1 VSRHRLLGGK
11 ESFIQSNSGYFSQP
25 PDAVGNDQERQGN
38 DMHILVISRS
48 TGRSRRR
55 VASLMDSYA
64 VRTGE
69 SSWSTPITREALAE
83 LRAALRRVASRT
95 ACVGCYVN
103 VGRSRLRLAWTV
115 GRGGEFEP
123 TGATPVAWMRR
134 KHKPVVP
141 VWVRRLALLAAA
153 GGVSHDIGKASC
165 GFQRKLNSAEPVSDA
180 VRHEWLSM
188 QVRRRLRAMDWRAA
202 WDLGGREGTA
212 MTTVPEFMRHGITSA
227 LDAVDFLIVSHHGLL
242 GPKRS
247 DQNRS
252 RAALPDDSLHIREVK
267 EALSRDTLLPQAKLD
282 ARTLAEMNAAERR
295 LTAMSETVFPAGW
308 WASAV
313 FARAALVFA
322 DHTVSG
328 VERKDRKAAL
338 YANTVRPSGGKGRS
352 VLNQSLDWHLTE
364 VSRRAADV
372 LPRMMRPDLQGLSL
386 DTVEHILKP
395 NPEPGGRFQWQD
407 AATDALVQLR
417 ERQPDAPVLV
427 LNLAGTG
434 SGKTRM
440 NAKAACALA
449 RGPVRFSVA
458 LSLRTL
464 TLQTGDALKHQLHV
478 AADELAVVI
487 GDAVVTQLHESRQ
500 RSSASKLDDDEN
512 PLVDDH
518 DTTPGDFDLPPWLDA
533 WVTQHPSQ
541 ARLLGA
547 PLLVSTIDY
556 LIAAGEPHRQQ
567 HHVSALLRLLSS
579 DLVLDEI
586 DSYDPKAMVAVL
598 RLILMAGL
606 CGRNV
611 IASSATLAE
620 PVAQAVCRVYV
631 AGVQGRADMKGRA
644 GAAPVQVVFLSDA
657 QAPQCFDTADY
668 TRSFEAAYRGY
679 VEQGLLSLDEPDRPR
694 VRWATVVEA
703 THPTWWGKDQYAR
716 VSADERGEGWMRYV
730 VKAAK
735 RLHRAHAWAFP
746 GSTSKVSFGL
756 IRVANIRPAISLARF
771 IAAAGDGTDS
781 TIRVQ
786 VACYHSQELL
796 IQRHLKEA
804 RLDHLLSRSAGD
816 EHLHRDPDLIER
828 VRRADG
834 RDVMFIVVA
843 TPVEEIGRDHDFDWA
858 VIEPSSSQSIVQTAG
873 RVNRHRLAPVTK
885 PNIAVLDLNYL
896 AAVRAD
902 RMDGAEPVFVRPGL
916 EGDFPRALGEKA
928 YPKHRLSAL
937 LANEFTV
944 DARLRFRTEQ
954 YELSRLDDAS
964 LTAALTMPLEMIT
977 STAIRPDPKLMA
989 QVFYDAYPLRE
1000 PSFKVELTVDPELD
1014 PDRQLKRWE
1023 KTAAGWRPLVTEYG
1037 EGHGTQA
1044 RHPLDWLAWNLDEL
1058 IEAAQA
1064 LDLSAD
1070 QCLCVEVNMPRRG
1083 DDAESADALK
1093 QLRWDRSFGFWM
1105 APKLLHSAAGAS
1117 A

>member
-1 VSRHRLLGGK
+1 
-11 ESFIQSNSGYFSQP
+11 
-25 PDAVGNDQERQGN
+25 
-38 DMHILVISRS
+38 MHILVISRS

-202 WDLGGREGTA
+202 WNLGGREGTA

-282 ARTLAEMNAAERR
+282 ARTLAEMNATERR

-458 LSLRTL
+458 LNLRTL

-598 RLILMAGL
+598 RLIHMAGL

-620 PVAQAVCRVYV
+620 PVAQAVCRAYIAGIEGRRAMKGHPSPLAVPVVLISDGQAPERLDIGGDYV
-631 AGVQGRADMKGRA
+631 AMAFA
-644 GAAPVQVVFLSDA
+644 
-657 QAPQCFDTADY
+657 
-668 TRSFEAAYRGY
+668 TRYRQY
-679 VEQGLLSLDEPDRPR
+679 VDRGLLRLDSPEHPVTRR
-694 VRWATVVEA
+694 ATVVGV
-703 THPTWWGKDQYAR
+703 TRKSWWSDPPRTLPDQAVR
-716 VSADERGEGWMRYV
+716 ADTWMRQV
-730 VKAAK
+730 RKAAQD
-735 RLHRAHAWAFP
+735 LHSAHAWLFP
-746 GSTSKVSFGL
+746 GTASRVSFGL
-756 IRVANIRPAISLARF
+756 IRIANIVPAVQLARF
-771 IAAAGDGTDS
+771 IAVQGETDS
-781 TIRVQ
+781 TTLVQ

-828 VRRADG
+828 VRRAGG

-873 RVNRHRLAPVTK
+873 RVNRHRLVPVTK

-896 AAVRAD
+896 ATVCAKGKAD
-902 RMDGAEPVFVRPGL
+902 STPVFVRPGL
-916 EGDFPRALGEKA
+916 ENDYVPASGEKV
-928 YPKHRLSAL
+928 YPKHNLSEL
-937 LANEFTV
+937 LAKEFVV

-954 YELSRLDDAS
+954 YMLSRLDDAS
-964 LTAALTMPLEMIT
+964 LSAALRQPLQVIT
-977 STAIRPDPKLMA
+977 STATAPECTLMA

-1000 PSFKVELTVDPELD
+1000 LSFKVALTVDPELD
-1014 PDRQLKRWE
+1014 PDHRLKRWE
-1023 KTAAGWRPLVTEYG
+1023 KTAAGWRPLVTDYG
-1037 EGHGTQA
+1037 DGQCTQ
-1044 RHPLDWLAWNLDEL
+1044 RHPLDWLAWSLDEL

-1070 QCLCVEVNMPRRG
+1070 QCLCVEVNMPRRD

>member
-1 VSRHRLLGGK
+1 
-11 ESFIQSNSGYFSQP
+11 
-25 PDAVGNDQERQGN
+25 
-38 DMHILVISRS
+38 MHILVISRS

-188 QVRRRLRAMDWRAA
+188 QVRRRLRAGMDWRTA

-267 EALSRDTLLPQAKLD
+267 EALSRDTLLPHAKLD
-282 ARTLAEMNAAERR
+282 ARTLAEMNATERR

-308 WASAV
+308 WAGAV

-458 LSLRTL
+458 LNLRTL

-598 RLILMAGL
+598 RLIHMAGL

-620 PVAQAVCRVYV
+620 PVAQAVCRAYIAGIEGRRAMKGHPSPLAVPVVLISDGQAPERLDIGGDYV
-631 AGVQGRADMKGRA
+631 AMAFA
-644 GAAPVQVVFLSDA
+644 
-657 QAPQCFDTADY
+657 
-668 TRSFEAAYRGY
+668 TRYRQY
-679 VEQGLLSLDEPDRPR
+679 VDRGLLRLDSPEHPVTRR
-694 VRWATVVEA
+694 ATVVGV
-703 THPTWWGKDQYAR
+703 TRKSWWSDPPRTLPDQAVR
-716 VSADERGEGWMRYV
+716 ADTWMRKV
-730 VKAAK
+730 RKAAQD
-735 RLHRAHAWAFP
+735 LHSAHAWLFP
-746 GSTSKVSFGL
+746 GTASRVSFGL
-756 IRVANIRPAISLARF
+756 IRIANIVPAVQLARF
-771 IAAAGDGTDS
+771 IAVQGETDS
-781 TIRVQ
+781 TTLVQ

-1023 KTAAGWRPLVTEYG
+1023 KTAACWRPLVTDYG
-1037 EGHGTQA
+1037 DGQCTQ
-1044 RHPLDWLAWNLDEL
+1044 RHPLDWLAWSLDEL

>member
-1 VSRHRLLGGK
+1 
-11 ESFIQSNSGYFSQP
+11 
-25 PDAVGNDQERQGN
+25 
-38 DMHILVISRS
+38 MHILVISRS

-69 SSWSTPITREALAE
+69 
-83 LRAALRRVASRT
+83 
-95 ACVGCYVN
+95 
-103 VGRSRLRLAWTV
+103 V

-123 TGATPVAWMRR
+123 TGATPVAWTRR
-134 KHKPVVP
+134 KHKLVVP

-153 GGVSHDIGKASC
+153 SGVSHDIGKASC
-165 GFQRKLNSAEPVSDA
+165 GFQRKLHSTDPVRDA

-188 QVRRRLRAMDWRAA
+188 QVRRRLRAGMEWRTA

-212 MTTVPEFMRHGITSA
+212 MTTVPEFMRRGITGA
-227 LDAVDFLIVSHHGLL
+227 LEAVDFLIVSHHGLL
-242 GPKRS
+242 GPERS
-247 DQNRS
+247 KQNRS

-267 EALSRDTLLPQAKLD
+267 EALLRDALLPQAKLD
-282 ARTLAEMNAAERR
+282 ARTLAEMYTTERR
-295 LTAMSETVFPAGW
+295 LAAMSETVSPAAW

-328 VERKDRKAAL
+328 VERRDRKAAL
-338 YANTVRPSGGKGRS
+338 YANTVRPAGGKGRS

-364 VSRRAADV
+364 VSRCAAEV
-372 LPRMMRPDLQGLSL
+372 LPGMLRPDWLGLSL

-395 NPEPGGRFQWQD
+395 NPEPGSRFQWQD
-407 AATDALVQLR
+407 TATDVLTQLR
-417 ERQPDAPVLV
+417 ERQPDTPVLV

-458 LSLRTL
+458 LNLRTL
-464 TLQTGDALKHQLHV
+464 TLQTGDAMKHQLHV
-478 AADELAVVI
+478 APDELAVVI
-487 GDAVVTQLHESRQ
+487 GDAVVTRLHESRH
-500 RSSASKLDDDEN
+500 RSGASELDDDEN

-518 DTTPGDFDLPPWLDA
+518 DTTPGEFDLPPWLDA
-533 WVTQHPSQ
+533 WVTQHPPQ
-541 ARLLGA
+541 ARLLGT

-567 HHVSALLRLLSS
+567 HHVSALMRLLSS

-598 RLILMAGL
+598 RLIHMAGL

-631 AGVQGRADMKGRA
+631 AGVESRRAMQGRLSPLVV
-644 GAAPVQVVFLSDA
+644 PVVLISDA
-657 QAPQCFDTADY
+657 QAPERLDIGGDDAATAFA
-668 TRSFEAAYRGY
+668 TRYRQY
-679 VEQGLLSLDEPDRPR
+679 VDRGLLRLDSPEHPVTRRAVVVGVTRKKWWSDLPRTLPDQA
-694 VRWATVVEA
+694 VRAE
-703 THPTWWGKDQYAR
+703 TWMQQIR
-716 VSADERGEGWMRYV
+716 
-730 VKAAK
+730 KAAQDM
-735 RLHRAHAWAFP
+735 HCAHAWPFP
-746 GSTSKVSFGL
+746 GTASRVSFGL
-756 IRVANIRPAISLARF
+756 IRIANIRPAVQLARF
-771 IAAAGDGTDS
+771 IADAGDAADA

-804 RLDHLLSRSAGD
+804 RLDYLLSRSTGD
-816 EHLHRDPDLIER
+816 GHLHRDADLIER

-902 RMDGAEPVFVRPGL
+902 RLDGVDPVFVRPGL
-916 EGDFPRALGEKA
+916 EGDYPGSHGKKA
-928 YPKHRLSAL
+928 YPKHRASAL

-964 LTAALTMPLEMIT
+964 LTAALAMPLEMIT
-977 STAIRPDPKLMA
+977 STATSPDPKLMA

-1000 PSFKVELTVDPELD
+1000 PSSKLELTVDPKLIPEQ
-1014 PDRQLKRWE
+1014 RLKRWE
-1023 KTAAGWRPLVTEYG
+1023 RTVTGWRSLPTEFG
-1037 EGHGTQA
+1037 GGKGLQD
-1044 RHPLDWLAWNLDEL
+1044 RHPFDWLAWDLEEL
-1058 IEAAQA
+1058 VEAAEK
-1064 LDLSAD
+1064 LDLSVD
-1070 QCLCVEVNMPRRG
+1070 QCLSVEVNLPLRG
-1083 DDAESADALK
+1083 DEVDAAEAL
-1093 QLRWDRSFGFWM
+1093 QRLRWDRSFGFWS
-1105 APKLLHSAAGAS
+1105 APGNRLRLPVQSVNPA
-1117 A
+1117 

>member
-1 VSRHRLLGGK
+1 
-11 ESFIQSNSGYFSQP
+11 
-25 PDAVGNDQERQGN
+25 
-38 DMHILVISRS
+38 MHILVISRS

-69 SSWSTPITREALAE
+69 
-83 LRAALRRVASRT
+83 
-95 ACVGCYVN
+95 
-103 VGRSRLRLAWTV
+103 V

-123 TGATPVAWMRR
+123 TGATPVAWTRR
-134 KHKPVVP
+134 KHKLVVP

-153 GGVSHDIGKASC
+153 SGVSHDIGKASC
-165 GFQRKLNSAEPVSDA
+165 GFQRKLHSTDPVRDA

-188 QVRRRLRAMDWRAA
+188 QVRRRLRAGMEWRTA

-212 MTTVPEFMRHGITSA
+212 MTTVPEFMRRGITGA
-227 LDAVDFLIVSHHGLL
+227 LEAVDFLIVSHHGLL
-242 GPKRS
+242 GPERS
-247 DQNRS
+247 KQNRS

-267 EALSRDTLLPQAKLD
+267 EALLRDALLPQAKLD
-282 ARTLAEMNAAERR
+282 ARTLAEMSTTERR
-295 LTAMSETVFPAGW
+295 LAAMSETVSPAAW

-328 VERKDRKAAL
+328 VECRDRKAAL
-338 YANTVRPSGGKGRS
+338 YANTVRPAGGKGRS

-364 VSRRAADV
+364 VSRCAAEV
-372 LPRMMRPDLQGLSL
+372 LPGMLRPDWLGLSL

-395 NPEPGGRFQWQD
+395 NPEPGSRFQWQD
-407 AATDALVQLR
+407 TATDVLTQLR
-417 ERQPDAPVLV
+417 ERQPDTPVLV

-458 LSLRTL
+458 LNLRTL
-464 TLQTGDALKHQLHV
+464 TLQTGDAMKHQLHV
-478 AADELAVVI
+478 APDELAVVI
-487 GDAVVTQLHESRQ
+487 GDAVVTRLHESRQ
-500 RSSASKLDDDEN
+500 RSGASELDDDEN

-518 DTTPGDFDLPPWLDA
+518 DTTPGEFDLPPWLDA
-533 WVTQHPSQ
+533 WVKQHPPQ

-567 HHVSALLRLLSS
+567 HHVSALMRLLSS

-598 RLILMAGL
+598 RLIHMAGL

-620 PVAQAVCRVYV
+620 PVARAVCRAYV
-631 AGVQGRADMKGRA
+631 AGVQGRADMKGRTEV
-644 GAAPVQVVFLSDA
+644 APTQVVFLSDA
-657 QAPQCFDTADY
+657 QAPQCFDTADHA
-668 TRSFEAAYRGY
+668 RSFEDAYRGY
-679 VEQGLLSLDEPDRPR
+679 VEQGLLLLDAPDRPR
-694 VRWATVVEA
+694 LRWATVVEA

-716 VSADERGEGWMRYV
+716 ASADERGEGWMRYV
-730 VKAAK
+730 FKAAK

-756 IRVANIRPAISLARF
+756 IRVANIRPAIRLARF

-896 AAVRAD
+896 ATVCAKGKAD
-902 RMDGAEPVFVRPGL
+902 STPVFVRPGL
-916 EGDFPRALGEKA
+916 ENDYVPASGEKV
-928 YPKHRLSAL
+928 YPKHNLSEL
-937 LANEFTV
+937 LAKEFVV

-954 YELSRLDDAS
+954 YMLSRLDDAS
-964 LTAALTMPLEMIT
+964 LSAALRQPLQVIT
-977 STAIRPDPKLMA
+977 STATAPECTLMA

-1000 PSFKVELTVDPELD
+1000 LSFKVALTVDPELD
-1014 PDRQLKRWE
+1014 PDHRLKRWE
-1023 KTAAGWRPLVTEYG
+1023 KTAAGWRPLVTDYG
-1037 EGHGTQA
+1037 DGQCTQ
-1044 RHPLDWLAWNLDEL
+1044 RHPLDWLAWSLDEL